1 MCPLAA
7 QSLAVLAIRKSW
19 VGRRTGNSA
28 LHSLL
33 LPSSPIVVPAVLG
46 LTMPHPA
53 LVSYLTSP
61 RPIPRRGRSPTSLC
75 DLVPNQEECDRCSV
89 PGHASHLNLA
99 LCLLSSVWD
108 FISFLWRIL
117 PPDFAFYF
125 GDKLSSISVCNLHC
139 IFMSFARWHLC

>member
-1 MCPLAA
+1 MPQSAGGAMCPLAA

-19 VGRRTGNSA
+19 VGHGTGNSA

-33 LPSSPIVVPAVLG
+33 LAGSPIVVPAVLG

-75 DLVPNQEECDRCSV
+75 DLVPNQEERDHCSL

-108 FISFLWRIL
+108 FISFL
-117 PPDFAFYF
+117 
-125 GDKLSSISVCNLHC
+125 
-139 IFMSFARWHLC
+139 